1 MCCEIFCTKNGLNA
15 GYMKDLF
22 EERPSK
28 YPSRHPDN
36 LFVPKANQVTYGYKS
51 IRIQGPKIWNSLPN
65 EIKEIKSLPK
75 FKEMIAN
82 VQMPFCSCQKCLSLQ
97 IKSISDSP
105 IINAMMRDI
114 LAKD

>member
-1 MCCEIFCTKNGLNA
+1 MLAMYQNGLNA
-15 GYMKDLF
+15 GYMKDFF

-36 LFVPKANQVTYGYKS
+36 IFVPKSNQVTYGYKS

-65 EIKEIKSLPK
+65 EIKSLHK
-75 FKEMIAN
+75 FKEMIAK
-82 VQMPFCSCQKCLSLQ
+82 VQMPFWSCQKRLSIQ

-105 IINAMMRDI
+105 IINATMRDI
-114 LAKD
+114 LTKE